1 MRGSPAGPGTEAA
14 LGKSLDST
22 QIYKGFREGVDT
34 PLSRAAALLLDTR
47 TPRTQAVHVL
57 LCSGGIFDQ
66 QPCLI
71 ATSAIS
77 KSLQT
82 IEAFTFSFTSRPHCT
97 PLQTVPLASRE
108 TDFLR
113 ACLTRSRERLQAF
126 LSTDSEPTGIRPTG
140 PELRLQKSSVLRPY
154 FSSVDSSASSSSFIT
169 SSALSFSRSARKA
182 SKFLPLYEK

>member
-14 LGKSLDST
+14 LGKILDST

-47 TPRTQAVHVL
+47 TPRTQAVHFL

-126 LSTDSEPTGIRPTG
+126 LSTDSEPTDIRPTG

-154 FSSVDSSASSSSFIT
+154 QVATVSLAFLASSFSAALAFFFSSLRR
-169 SSALSFSRSARKA
+169 AL
-182 SKFLPLYEK
+182 P